1 MQFITRS
8 ALSCALV
15 LAGASAAQAAVESIS
30 VQLDHADYDAARGSR
45 DVAGVAVAGRTGE
58 SRWVLET
65 AHGQRDF
72 GDIAHSGTRA
82 GASLHHRWNER
93 LSTRTVA
100 RFSDDTPVF
109 ANREVG
115 HDFKLK
121 VLPNTVLHVGGRYAE
136 YFGGTHVSGWSAGAA
151 YYFPRVTAHY
161 RHSRHHLSTRGEGH
175 GDTLSLRLKDAQGRG
190 SSQLWL
196 GSGTSAY
203 APDMDPVLLRDN
215 RSTSAFLRRN
225 QPIGAHLTLNAGI
238 GKTWHETPFEKYT
251 SLSSQLGLAYH
262 W

>member
-1 MQFITRS
+1 MQFLTRS
-8 ALSCALV
+8 TLTCALV
-15 LAGASAAQAAVESIS
+15 LAGASAAQAGVDTLSMQVE
-30 VQLDHADYDAARGSR
+30 HADYDAARGRR
-45 DVAGVAVAGRTGE
+45 DIVGISVAGSTGD

-72 GDIAHSGTRA
+72 GNVAYSGTRA
-82 GASLHHRWNER
+82 GASLHHRWNGR

-100 RFSDDTPVF
+100 RFSDDDPVF
-109 ANREVG
+109 ANREIG
-115 HDFKLK
+115 HDFTLV
-121 VLPNTVLHVGGRYAE
+121 VLPKTVLSIGGRYAE
-136 YFGGTHVSGWSAGAA
+136 YFGSTYVAGWSAGAG

-161 RHSRHHLSTRGEGH
+161 RYSRHHLSTGGNGH
-175 GDTLSLRLKDAQGRG
+175 GHTLSLRLKDAQGRG

-203 APDMDPVLLRDN
+203 APDMDPLLLRDN
-215 RSTSAFLRRN
+215 RSTSAFLRRS
-225 QPIGAHLTLNAGI
+225 QPIGGHLTLNAGV

-251 SLSSQLGLAYH
+251 SLGSHLGLTYH